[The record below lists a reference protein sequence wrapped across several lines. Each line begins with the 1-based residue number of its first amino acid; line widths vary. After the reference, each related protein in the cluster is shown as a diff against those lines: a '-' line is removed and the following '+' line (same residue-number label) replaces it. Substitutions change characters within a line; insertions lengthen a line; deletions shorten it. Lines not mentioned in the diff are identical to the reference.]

1 MEQYLK
7 LLQESDRLIF
17 KNIEDIRDRIRNE
30 ALQVNVID
38 YGAGDPNDKRSEQ
51 VMSQGVLKQVNTKEL
66 CHIGLKNEYAHLL
79 YALVK
84 KFQPKTVL
92 ELGSCCGFSAIY
104 MSKAAQKE
112 STIHTIEGSPETAK
126 LAQKNFSSAHCI
138 NIKPYIGK
146 FNDILLTLLDTIKP
160 LDFVFIDGHHDRDAT
175 LAYYQQIKPFLN
187 DKALVMFDDIS
198 WSEGMKEAWSI
209 IKKDKYI
216 ENYEDFHK
224 IGLCF
229 FNKDTQ

>member
-1 MEQYLK
+1 MEEYLK
-7 LLQESDRLIF
+7 LLQESDQLIF
-17 KNIEDIRDRIRNE
+17 KNIEVIRNRIRDE
-30 ALQVNVID
+30 SLQVNVID
-38 YGAGDPNDKRSEQ
+38 YGAGDPNDKRSKQ
-51 VMSQGVLKQVNTKEL
+51 LMSNGVLKQVNTKEL
-66 CHIGLKNEYAHLL
+66 CQIGLKNEYAHLL

-92 ELGSCCGFSAIY
+92 ELGTCCGFSAIY
-104 MSKAAQKE
+104 MSKAAHEE
-112 STIHTIEGSPETAK
+112 SAIHTIEGSPETAK
-126 LAQKNFSSAHCI
+126 LAQKNFSSAHCS
-138 NIKPYIGK
+138 NIKPYVGK
-146 FNDILLTLLDTIKP
+146 FSDILPTLLDTIKP

-187 DKALVMFDDIS
+187 DKALILFDDIS

-209 IKKDKYI
+209 IQQDQHI
-216 ENYEDFHK
+216 EHYEDFHK

>member
-7 LLQESDRLIF
+7 LLQASDRLIF
-17 KNIEDIRDRIRNE
+17 KNIETLRERIRNE

-38 YGAGDPNDKRSEQ
+38 YGAGDPNEKRSEQ
-51 VMSQGVLKQVNTKEL
+51 LMLQGVLKQVNTKKL
-66 CHIGLKNEYAHLL
+66 CQIGLKNEYAHLL

-92 ELGSCCGFSAIY
+92 ELGTCCGFSAIY
-104 MSKAAQKE
+104 MSKAAQEE

-126 LAQKNFSSAHCI
+126 IAQRNFSSVHCI
-138 NIKPYIGK
+138 NIKPYVGR
-146 FNDILLTLLDTIKP
+146 FSDILPALLDTIDP

-187 DKALVMFDDIS
+187 NKALVLFDDIS
-198 WSEGMKEAWSI
+198 WSDGMKEAWSI
-209 IKKDKYI
+209 IKQDKHI
-216 ENYEDFHK
+216 EHYEDFHK

-229 FNKDTQ
+229 FNKDKV